1 MSRVA
6 GSPALIS
13 YRRRGGMTG
22 LDQRLTLYADGR
34 AVLDDRRS
42 RARTEVHATPRE
54 AERVAALIDEVP
66 AELWHGRLGT
76 VARAL
81 LPHPREGMR
90 FELRAG
96 SRWIVGVAGHA
107 EAHLA
112 PLLAQL
118 DELLA
123 GAVREGRSSA

>member
-1 MSRVA
+1 VA

-13 YRRRGGMTG
+13 YRRRGGMAG
-22 LDQRLTLYADGR
+22 LDQRLALYGDGR
-34 AVLDDRRS
+34 AVLDDRKS

-54 AERVAALIDEVP
+54 AERVAALVEEVP

-76 VARAL
+76 LARSLA
-81 LPHPREGMR
+81 PHPREAMR
-90 FELRAG
+90 FELGAG
-96 SRWIVGVAGHA
+96 SRWIVGVAGQA
-107 EAHLA
+107 EAQLA

-123 GAVREGRSSA
+123 RAVRERRSSG